1 MVKRRKHLHK
11 FVVLSIFLLF
21 FLIVTTIVK
30 INRQRIYER
39 SNGEIVVLFEE
50 EISWDDL
57 TQMISNIDESA
68 KVKSY
73 LGDYALI
80 EVEKEEYFHFLKRVK
95 KDSRIAAVQT
105 NDEIQ
110 ITGYTNDAYTDV
122 QWAIHNPGQYLYF
135 TDKDVV
141 LRSAKEDLDMDVDL
155 AWQEL
160 EKKGLVKREVVVAI
174 IDTGVDYS
182 HPDLAQNMWINEGE
196 IDKDGIDNDNNGYVD
211 DIYGWDFYNDDA
223 SICHYKYDE
232 ASGLNLSLPEDKDD
246 HGTHIAGI
254 IGAVANNHIGIAGIA
269 SYANVKIMPLK
280 VNGGK
285 KGTGNI
291 SSAIEAIKYAT
302 MMGAEICNMSWGT
315 TKYSEVLYKVI
326 KESDMLFVAAA
337 GNSGTNNGVKPVYP
351 ASFELDNVIS
361 VTFVNP
367 YGELSDLA
375 NYGTASVDLA
385 APGEDIFST
394 IVGNYAFMSGSS
406 MATPH
411 VSAVAALI
419 YSSYE
424 NIYPANVKELICNNI
439 KPISN
444 LKGYM
449 AYPGIPNAY
458 HTLVMSSQLL
468 RDEEA
473 PELKF
478 ETLYD
483 QKDFLVLIDAID
495 PGGSGLRTLK
505 YIKGERKIHEFHRGV
520 SGAEITDGFLR
531 VSGAGIYTFY
541 AADYAGNEMIKTY
554 EILEDLEGPEII
566 ATYSVSDDYKTR
578 TISIRVKDDKSGIRR
593 VEFLKGKKEPTD
605 FLPATVGTVIE
616 LKDGK
621 ASFDVTEDGFY
632 SIFASDHRGNL
643 AVKLLEVNVVK
654 ATGLRFPRLQKTLYA
669 GEQKMLYTYIKPIN
683 TTDRIYYSSSN
694 ENIVTVSKS
703 GKITAKEEGIAY
715 VYARTPSGLS
725 VRCKII
731 VIRKMP

>member
-1 MVKRRKHLHK
+1 M
-11 FVVLSIFLLF
+11 
-21 FLIVTTIVK
+21 LI
-30 INRQRIYER
+30 
-39 SNGEIVVLFEE
+39 
-50 EISWDDL
+50 
-57 TQMISNIDESA
+57 
-68 KVKSY
+68 
-73 LGDYALI
+73 
-80 EVEKEEYFHFLKRVK
+80 
-95 KDSRIAAVQT
+95 
-105 NDEIQ
+105 
-110 ITGYTNDAYTDV
+110 
-122 QWAIHNPGQYLYF
+122 
-135 TDKDVV
+135 
-141 LRSAKEDLDMDVDL
+141 
-155 AWQEL
+155 
-160 EKKGLVKREVVVAI
+160 
-174 IDTGVDYS
+174 
-182 HPDLAQNMWINEGE
+182 
-196 IDKDGIDNDNNGYVD
+196 
-211 DIYGWDFYNDDA
+211 
-223 SICHYKYDE
+223 
-232 ASGLNLSLPEDKDD
+232 
-246 HGTHIAGI
+246 
-254 IGAVANNHIGIAGIA
+254 
-269 SYANVKIMPLK
+269 
-280 VNGGK
+280 
-285 KGTGNI
+285 
-291 SSAIEAIKYAT
+291 
-302 MMGAEICNMSWGT
+302 
-315 TKYSEVLYKVI
+315 
-326 KESDMLFVAAA
+326 
-337 GNSGTNNGVKPVYP
+337 
-351 ASFELDNVIS
+351 
-361 VTFVNP
+361 
-367 YGELSDLA
+367 
-375 NYGTASVDLA
+375 
-385 APGEDIFST
+385 
-394 IVGNYAFMSGSS
+394 
-406 MATPH
+406 TP
-411 VSAVAALI
+411 
-419 YSSYE
+419 
-424 NIYPANVKELICNNI
+424 
-439 KPISN
+439 
-444 LKGYM
+444 
-449 AYPGIPNAY
+449 
-458 HTLVMSSQLL
+458 LVMSSQLL

-505 YIKGERKIHEFHRGV
+505 YKGKKIHEFHRGV
-520 SGAEITDGFLR
+520 SGAEITDGFQSFGGR
-531 VSGAGIYTFY
+531 DHTFY